1 MASFPFVLLEA
12 RCKEMAEGLRWR
24 WRTALRKAAQIVES
38 DLRKAIDLTATPPP
52 DEIQAHLDALLLDL
66 NEQAL
71 VMLREGLGLAIAAG
85 QWAMAQTWEG
95 VFVQPTASDLAAI
108 RRPATFQDS
117 SAMRFA
123 LAYGA
128 SAVKTQDAAVLGRF
142 KLHLLDALREGDSPR
157 KAAQQTAEAL
167 GEDPS
172 TWERIARTEMARA
185 QHFGSV
191 EEAKRLGVEYVVVPD
206 QPKNCEACR
215 RLLANRVFP
224 RAALESASNVGR
236 KPSAWVAAI
245 PMHPNCTCV
254 AIPAASSTI
263 QGARALLGGAIPSTG
278 ASIEDLPEPKD
289 R

>member
-1 MASFPFVLLEA
+1 MAGFPFALLESH
-12 RCKEMAEGLRWR
+12 CKEMAEALRWR
-24 WRTALRKAAQIVES
+24 WRSALRKAAQIVES

-52 DEIQAHLDALLLDL
+52 DAVQSQIDALLLDL
-66 NEQAL
+66 SEQSLAL
-71 VMLREGLGLAIAAG
+71 LREGLGLAVAAG
-85 QWAMAQTWEG
+85 QWAMGQTWEG
-95 VFVQPTASDLAAI
+95 AFVQPTASDLAAI
-108 RRPATFQDS
+108 RRPPTFQDT

-128 SAVKTQDAAVLGRF
+128 SAVKTQDAAVMGRF
-142 KLHLLDALREGDSPR
+142 KLNLFDALREGASPR
-157 KAAQQTAEAL
+157 KAAMQTAEAL
-167 GEDPS
+167 GEDPAP
-172 TWERIARTEMARA
+172 WERIARTEMARA

-224 RAALESASNVGR
+224 LAALESASNVGR